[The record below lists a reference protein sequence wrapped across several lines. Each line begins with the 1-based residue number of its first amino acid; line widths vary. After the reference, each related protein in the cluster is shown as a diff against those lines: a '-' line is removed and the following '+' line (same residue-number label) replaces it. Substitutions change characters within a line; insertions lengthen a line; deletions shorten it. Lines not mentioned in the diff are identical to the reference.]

1 MRAWVQRKEREV
13 EALKPFTCASGF
25 FALLCIAA
33 LAVVFAPVSA
43 AADHEMITGSVAF
56 TANRLCVDPIRV
68 EESFNEMMHTFYDN
82 DGDAIRLSFTGVVTI
97 KFTNLTNGATYSPNS
112 SGPGTVDLASG
123 QSIVRGSNG
132 AIVDAN
138 GNLIATNGRLVLDA
152 DGNIISI
159 VGHQAD
165 VCTKL
170 GSAPAP

>member
-1 MRAWVQRKEREV
+1 M
-13 EALKPFTCASGF
+13 KPFGCVSGF
-25 FALLCIAA
+25 FALVCIAA
-33 LAVVFAPVSA
+33 VAGVFAPVSA
-43 AADHEMITGSVAF
+43 AADHERITGSFAF
-56 TANRLCVDPIRV
+56 TTNNVCVDPIRV
-68 EESFNEMMHTFYDN
+68 EGSFNEMMHTFYDN
-82 DGDAIRLSFTGVVTI
+82 DGNAIRLSFTGAVAI
-97 KFTNLTNGATYSPNS
+97 KFTNLTTGATYSPNS

-159 VGHQAD
+159 VGHQTD

-170 GSAPAP
+170 GSVSAP

>member
-1 MRAWVQRKEREV
+1 LAGRFGEREV
-13 EALKPFTCASGF
+13 EALKPFGCVSGF
-25 FALLCIAA
+25 FALACIAA
-33 LAVVFAPVSA
+33 VAVVFAPVSA
-43 AADHEMITGSVAF
+43 AADRERITGSFSF
-56 TANRLCVDPIRV
+56 TTNNICVDPIRV
-68 EESFNEMMHTFYDN
+68 KGSFDEMMHTFYDN
-82 DGDAIRLSFTGVVTI
+82 DGNAVRISFTGAVAI
-97 KFTNLTNGATYSPNS
+97 KFTNLTTGATYSPNS

-159 VGHQAD
+159 VGHQTD